1 MVVRPVLRPSYG
13 AGSGSM
19 SAPFRT
25 IARGTSF
32 WASSPGGNVAADP
45 SIAGAV
51 VTIPDPDARAIQGK
65 APRSLSLFVPAE
77 VLRAA
82 LASAESRETA

>member
-1 MVVRPVLRPSYG
+1 
-13 AGSGSM
+13 M
-19 SAPFRT
+19 SASFRT
-25 IARGTSF
+25 TTRGASF
-32 WASSPGGNVAADP
+32 WASSPDGNVVADA

-82 LASAESRETA
+82 LASLEAGAA